1 MKKLDKS
8 KAYYLGDLNSEQ
20 RASFYAVLLSEDES
34 ISIIRE
40 SEFKIEASDYVFYED
55 CEWYW
60 YDEKDFKRFFNLE
73 VVNALTLIEEEEWK
87 PKQGDKVLANDKRE
101 WVEVIFVVEY
111 NNFYYCEYPKNKNT
125 LFRFQHIKPYE
136 EEIKVG
142 DWVFLNDEIGVC
154 KISDKHDLEEV
165 NNKFTLVKNPQ
176 LIELLNK
183 EL

>member
-8 KAYYLGDLNSEQ
+8 KACYLGDLNSEQ

-40 SEFKIEASDYVFYED
+40 SEFKIEASDYVFYDD
-55 CEWYW
+55 CEWDW

-73 VVNALTLIEEEEWK
+73 VFNALALFEEEEWK
-87 PKQGDKVLANDKRE
+87 PKQGDKVLFTDDLVNWE
-101 WVEVIFVVEY
+101 EGIFLVEHNESYIVESDEMLLY
-111 NNFYYCEYPKNKNT
+111 AVE
-125 LFRFQHIKPYE
+125 IKPYE

-142 DWVFLNDEIGVC
+142 DWVFLNDEKGVC
-154 KISDKHDLEEV
+154 KISDKHDLKEV
-165 NNKFTLVKNPQ
+165 NNSFTLLKNKK